1 MINLITIR
9 YGLERGGWMI
19 NSIENG
25 TVKISVSSLGAEL
38 HSLEGS
44 NGINYLWNGNPEYW
58 AGRAPI
64 LFPIVGALRG
74 GRSVSAKG
82 EIALPRHGFARK
94 LPWALDEATG
104 DRLSYIL
111 TSNPE
116 TKAVYPYD
124 FRLRVSYILGDSEV
138 TTAFE
143 VCNTGDYP
151 MPFCIGGHPAFNVPL
166 VEGECFEDYVVQ
178 FEMPEVTDC
187 PYVDLEQG
195 LILNN
200 RRRIL
205 ENSDQ
210 FGLTHDLFKN
220 DALVF
225 DNLKSKSVR
234 LYSKVSGRGV
244 RMDFA
249 GMDYFA
255 VWTPVKESPFV
266 CLEPWTG
273 TATWEDEDDIFE
285 NKRGVRILN
294 PSEETTVSFT
304 VGVF

>member
-1 MINLITIR
+1 MINLKSIQV
-9 YGLERGGWMI
+9 LVERGGWMI
-19 NSIENG
+19 SSIENG

-38 HSLEGS
+38 HRLEGA
-44 NGINYLWNGNPEYW
+44 NGINYLWDGNPEYW
-58 AGRAPI
+58 PGRAPI

-74 GRSVSAKG
+74 GRAVSAKG
-82 EIALPRHGFARK
+82 EITLPRHGFARK
-94 LPWALDEATG
+94 LSWALDESTRE
-104 DRLSYIL
+104 RLSYVL
-111 TSNPE
+111 TSSPE

-124 FRLRVSYILGDSEV
+124 FKLRVSYILGESEV

-151 MPFCIGGHPAFNVPL
+151 MPFCIGGHPGVNVPL
-166 VEGECFEDYVVQ
+166 VEGESFEDYIIQ
-178 FEMPEVTDC
+178 FEMPEVADC
-187 PYVDLEQG
+187 PYVDMEQG
-195 LILNN
+195 LILND

-205 ENSDQ
+205 DKSDQ
-210 FGLTHDLFKN
+210 FGLTHDLFRH

-225 DNLKSKSVR
+225 DSIKSRSVK

-255 VWTPVKESPFV
+255 VWSPVKDSPFV

-273 TATWEDEDDIFE
+273 TATCENEDDIFE

-294 PSEETTVSFT
+294 PKEETAVSFT